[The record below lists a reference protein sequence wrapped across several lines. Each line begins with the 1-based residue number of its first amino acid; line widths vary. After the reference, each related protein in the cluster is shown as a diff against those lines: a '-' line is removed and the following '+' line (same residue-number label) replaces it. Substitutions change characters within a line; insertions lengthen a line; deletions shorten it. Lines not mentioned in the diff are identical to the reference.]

1 MLVVV
6 DADVAMMIDVAIGSI
21 GSGGGHSGDGA
32 YCCGGSGDCGACGDG
47 RHACGG
53 STCFGGGSWW

>member
-1 MLVVV
+1 
-6 DADVAMMIDVAIGSI
+6 VAMMIDVAIGSI

-47 RHACGG
+47 RHAGG
-53 STCFGGGSWW
+53 DSTCFGGGSWW